1 MDDTRKL
8 KETYGRD
15 LTFWGGIDTQRVMS
29 FGTPEDVRKEV
40 RRRIEELGPDGGFV
54 LAAVHNLRP
63 EVTPENICALF
74 ESALEFGRY
83 PVKS

>member
-1 MDDTRKL
+1 
-8 KETYGRD
+8 
-15 LTFWGGIDTQRVMS
+15 
-29 FGTPEDVRKEV
+29 VRKEV
-40 RRRIEELGPDGGFV
+40 RRRLEELGPDGGFV

-83 PVKS
+83 PIKS